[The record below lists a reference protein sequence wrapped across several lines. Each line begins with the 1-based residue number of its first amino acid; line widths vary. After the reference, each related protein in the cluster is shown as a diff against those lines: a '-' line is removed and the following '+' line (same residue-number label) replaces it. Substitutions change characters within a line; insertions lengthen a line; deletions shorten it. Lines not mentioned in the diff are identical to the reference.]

1 MDNEE
6 RINNLTLGEQLKQAR
21 ITLRLSINDVSDQI
35 KIPVKYLKWLEEG
48 DYDGL
53 PAEVY
58 VRGFIMKYARALN
71 INSDAL
77 FSQYLAEAE
86 IFNKIRNNK
95 NIMPVLRAPR
105 IIVTPKLIAIIASL
119 VIFAGVLGYF
129 GWQIRSFMRPPQ
141 IILDVPSSDWV
152 TNSDS
157 QLLQGSALGAN
168 ILMINEKVVG
178 LNGQGHFNEILNL
191 NKGLNMI
198 ELKAKNNL
206 GKETILIRKIIFE

>member
-1 MDNEE
+1 MNSEE
-6 RINNLTLGEQLKQAR
+6 KINNLTLGEQFKTARVALK
-21 ITLRLSINDVSDQI
+21 LSVFDVSSQT

-48 DYDGL
+48 DYESL
-53 PAEVY
+53 PSEVY
-58 VRGFIMKYARALN
+58 VRGFIMKYARVLN

-77 FSQYLAEAE
+77 FSQYLVETE
-86 IFNKIRNNK
+86 IFNKIRSKK

-105 IIVTPKLIAIIASL
+105 IVVTPRLIAILASL
-119 VIFAGVLGYF
+119 IIFAGVLGYF

-141 IILDVPSSDWV
+141 IILDVPLSDWV

-168 ILMINEKVVG
+168 ILMINEKVAG
-178 LNGQGHFNEILNL
+178 LDDQGHFNEILNL

-198 ELKAKNNL
+198 ELKAKNSL